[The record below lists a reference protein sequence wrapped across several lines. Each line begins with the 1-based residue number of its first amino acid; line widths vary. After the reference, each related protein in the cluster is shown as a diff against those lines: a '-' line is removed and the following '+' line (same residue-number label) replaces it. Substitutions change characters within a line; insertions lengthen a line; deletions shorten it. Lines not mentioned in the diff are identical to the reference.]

1 MIGRRGFISLLG
13 GAAAWP
19 NLLAIGSNGCGTR
32 AHRQHHL
39 TEQGL
44 IAKH

>member
-1 MIGRRGFISLLG
+1 MDADHQGRGHQG
-13 GAAAWP
+13 GVSCRKLMP
-19 NLLAIGSNGCGTR
+19 QGCGTR